1 MIKMG
6 VLPADRFVVFN
17 KTMINEQDKKILVML
32 YQPIVGSDAVSLYFT
47 LCSYLD
53 KSESFSLE
61 NSHHILMS
69 SMQTSLEDIIIAREK
84 LEATGLLK
92 TYVKKGEVNN
102 YIYEIYSPLSPKE
115 FINNPLLS
123 VSLASNVGSLEYNKL
138 ISYFKI
144 PRLNLDDYEDVTC
157 LFNEVFDPIDITTFK
172 GDIKEIKNY
181 KKNKLLMD
189 IDVNLDELISEL
201 PDDMLVKK
209 SVTNDVKDL
218 IYKLIFVYNLNDD
231 QIKNVIFNSISS
243 KHLLDKNLLK
253 ENARKL
259 YRFENEG
266 RLPSLV
272 YKNQPEYLRNK
283 INDNSKRS
291 KIIYMF
297 ETTTPYNFLCAKYH
311 GSKPTK
317 ADLKLVEYLLVDLDL
332 NPGVVNVLVDYVL
345 KINNNKLTKSFVIA
359 IAGQWRKANIK
370 TVVDA
375 MKIAED
381 EYHKRKKNKEVKAKV
396 KENPEWLDKNLKE
409 DVATSEEIAKMEAKL
424 SKFR

>member
-1 MIKMG
+1 
-6 VLPADRFVVFN
+6 
-17 KTMINEQDKKILVML
+17 
-32 YQPIVGSDAVSLYFT
+32 
-47 LCSYLD
+47 
-53 KSESFSLE
+53 
-61 NSHHILMS
+61 
-69 SMQTSLEDIIIAREK
+69 
-84 LEATGLLK
+84 
-92 TYVKKGEVNN
+92 
-102 YIYEIYSPLSPKE
+102 
-115 FINNPLLS
+115 
-123 VSLASNVGSLEYNKL
+123 
-138 ISYFKI
+138 
-144 PRLNLDDYEDVTC
+144 
-157 LFNEVFDPIDITTFK
+157 
-172 GDIKEIKNY
+172 
-181 KKNKLLMD
+181 MD

-317 ADLKLVEYLLVDLDL
+317 ADLKLVEYLLVDLNL

>member
-138 ISYFKI
+138 ISDFKI
-144 PRLNLDDYEDVTC
+144 
-157 LFNEVFDPIDITTFK
+157 
-172 GDIKEIKNY
+172 
-181 KKNKLLMD
+181 
-189 IDVNLDELISEL
+189 
-201 PDDMLVKK
+201 
-209 SVTNDVKDL
+209 
-218 IYKLIFVYNLNDD
+218 
-231 QIKNVIFNSISS
+231 
-243 KHLLDKNLLK
+243 
-253 ENARKL
+253 AR
-259 YRFENEG
+259 
-266 RLPSLV
+266 
-272 YKNQPEYLRNK
+272 
-283 INDNSKRS
+283 IN
-291 KIIYMF
+291 
-297 ETTTPYNFLCAKYH
+297 
-311 GSKPTK
+311 
-317 ADLKLVEYLLVDLDL
+317 
-332 NPGVVNVLVDYVL
+332 
-345 KINNNKLTKSFVIA
+345 
-359 IAGQWRKANIK
+359 
-370 TVVDA
+370 
-375 MKIAED
+375 
-381 EYHKRKKNKEVKAKV
+381 
-396 KENPEWLDKNLKE
+396 
-409 DVATSEEIAKMEAKL
+409 
-424 SKFR
+424 